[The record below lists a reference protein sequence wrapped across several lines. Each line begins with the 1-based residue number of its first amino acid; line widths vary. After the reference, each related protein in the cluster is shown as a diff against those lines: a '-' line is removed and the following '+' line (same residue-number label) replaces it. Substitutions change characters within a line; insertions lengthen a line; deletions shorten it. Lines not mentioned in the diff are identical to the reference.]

1 MRFIRN
7 FNGKSGVLLMVLIL
21 ILLFMVPFIAIS
33 LALKKAGWGTP
44 SKYSPGTSQD
54 SGSSPD
60 LSVLRSALEKQAE
73 RSLPIPQLRGATNSA
88 F

>member
-1 MRFIRN
+1 MM
-7 FNGKSGVLLMVLIL
+7 GLIL

-44 SKYSPGTSQD
+44 SQHSQGTSQYSD
-54 SGSSPD
+54 SSPD

-73 RSLPIPQLRGATNSA
+73 RSLPIPQLHVTTNSTY
-88 F
+88 